1 MTSCY
6 AIASHSIWRGSP
18 NVNPSVLICS
28 YLGGFF
34 SFFFCHKNQF
44 LGNGR
49 EQCIFGCWSR
59 QIQNHHV
66 SNALWKTLFEKRSKK
81 KEKRET
87 ISNCIIII
95 TGNRWYSWDHMQS
108 TLAGSLQYLSPLS
121 IVSTLNEQRKRS
133 NLNESLELNFRI
145 NFSRR
150 TSMFSLILLTF
161 DFRFDNRHTYIN
173 VLSIR
178 HDSLFFQVSVWV
190 LDPTVK
196 FLYCLWRYSTDKSL
210 SSR

>member
-6 AIASHSIWRGSP
+6 AIASHSISRGSP

-34 SFFFCHKNQF
+34 FFCFFFAIISSIKC
-44 LGNGR
+44 
-49 EQCIFGCWSR
+49 S
-59 QIQNHHV
+59 
-66 SNALWKTLFEKRSKK
+66 TLFLMHSLKK

-108 TLAGSLQYLSPLS
+108 TLAGGLQYLSPLS

-150 TSMFSLILLTF
+150 TSMFFLILLTF
-161 DFRFDNRHTYIN
+161 DFRFDNWHTYIN

>member
-1 MTSCY
+1 MVVS
-6 AIASHSIWRGSP
+6 
-18 NVNPSVLICS
+18 SVFLVAEADKFKITMLATLARAAQTNIGLQYWPPGRCS
-28 YLGGFF
+28 
-34 SFFFCHKNQF
+34 
-44 LGNGR
+44 
-49 EQCIFGCWSR
+49 
-59 QIQNHHV
+59 
-66 SNALWKTLFEKRSKK
+66 TLFLKHSLKK

-108 TLAGSLQYLSPLS
+108 TLAGGLQYLSPLS

-150 TSMFSLILLTF
+150 TSMFFLILLTF